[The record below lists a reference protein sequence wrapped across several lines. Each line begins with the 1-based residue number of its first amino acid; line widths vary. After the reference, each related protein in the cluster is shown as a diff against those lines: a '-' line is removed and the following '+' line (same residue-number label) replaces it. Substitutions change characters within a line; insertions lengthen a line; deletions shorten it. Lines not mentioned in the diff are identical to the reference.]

1 MLEQLFY
8 FIIETTM
15 LKDYQLEVSLK
26 ELLWK
31 ELFGENFTLKLLPK
45 FVENSSPKEHGFKN
59 HVKGF
64 VDALQ
69 QNSSPAEK
77 QRYVKWHVYVVNYG
91 MNTGS
96 EINGNRPSI
105 IYKASHST
113 FGDDVVVVP
122 LTSMGK
128 QSQADAYDILVTKD
142 DENKLY
148 QSSYARLRQ
157 IRSVS
162 VKRIGKKLGE
172 LNNDLTKKLINDGIT
187 KMLATDV

>member
-1 MLEQLFY
+1 M
-8 FIIETTM
+8 
-15 LKDYQLEVSLK
+15 
-26 ELLWK
+26 
-31 ELFGENFTLKLLPK
+31 FGESFTLKLLPK
-45 FVENSSPKEHGFKN
+45 FVANENAKEHGFKN
-59 HVKGF
+59 HVTGF
-64 VDALQ
+64 VDALK
-69 QNSSPAEK
+69 QNSNPVEK
-77 QRYVKWHVYVVNYG
+77 QRYVKWNIYVVNYG

-96 EINGNRPSI
+96 EINGNRPSV

-113 FGDDVVVVP
+113 FGDDVVVIP
-122 LTSMGK
+122 LTSIGK
-128 QSQADAYDILVTKD
+128 QSQADSYDILVTKD

-172 LNNDLTKKLINDGIT
+172 INDDLVKKLINDAIK